1 MNALKSCMAAIAP
14 PALVAGALAFGPV
27 QASAPEITGDDTATT
42 DVTIAAGPGWG
53 QKTQVVDMTQGTQGG
68 PQGAAGALATTGDA
82 APLAPIAAAA
92 AAAAGLAAL
101 AAKKKMECEGKEAA
115 DGGEA

>member
-1 MNALKSCMAAIAP
+1 MNAFKSCMAAIAA

-27 QASAPEITGDDTATT
+27 QASAQEITGDDTATT
-42 DVTIAAGPGWG
+42 EVTIAAGPGWG
-53 QKTQVVDMTQGTQGG
+53 QKTQVVDMTQSTQAG
-68 PQGAAGALATTGDA
+68 PQGPAGALATTGDA
-82 APLAPIAAAA
+82 APLASIATA